1 MNMARF
7 LPDLS
12 VEKEI
17 VNEITQWT
25 SEVLEKPNAFFS
37 DLPACPYAKQALI
50 DEKVAIL
57 FKYDSHYQVL
67 YSTISQFEDIFD
79 LAIIVDLGNNKSA
92 EDFHNYFDD
101 INTAISEGMFI
112 DKDIWVMGFHP
123 DDEPSD
129 FEEEVDFDPVTE
141 VEYAMIFVQ
150 RLSKLQVA
158 ADKLNKRGYYN
169 SYGSDYNVIDT
180 YSRRETLYRRLQNGD
195 ETS

>member
-1 MNMARF
+1 MNVAHF
-7 LPDLS
+7 FPDLS
-12 VEKEI
+12 IEKEI
-17 VNEITQWT
+17 VDEITQWT
-25 SEVLEKPNAFFS
+25 SEVLEKPSPFFN
-37 DLPACPYAKQALI
+37 DLPACPYAKQAII

-79 LAIIVDLGNNKSA
+79 LAIIVDLSNNKGS
-92 EDFHNYFDD
+92 EDFHNYLEEL
-101 INTAISEGMFI
+101 NTAISEGMFI

>member
-1 MNMARF
+1 MNVAHF
-7 LPDLS
+7 FPDLS
-12 VEKEI
+12 IEKEI
-17 VNEITQWT
+17 VDEITQWT
-25 SEVLEKPNAFFS
+25 SEVLEKPSPFFN
-37 DLPACPYAKQALI
+37 DLPACPYAKQAII

-79 LAIIVDLGNNKSA
+79 LAIIVDLSNNKSS
-92 EDFHNYFDD
+92 EDFHNYLEEL
-101 INTAISEGMFI
+101 NTAISEGMFI

>member
-1 MNMARF
+1 MRKKITKDILNWSINF
-7 LPDLS
+7 
-12 VEKEI
+12 VEKKSNKLNDWPI
-17 VNEITQWT
+17 
-25 SEVLEKPNAFFS
+25 
-37 DLPACPYAKQALI
+37 CPYAKQALI

-92 EDFHNYFDD
+92 EDFHNYLDD
-101 INTAISEGMFI
+101 INTAISDGMFI
-112 DKDIWVMGFHP
+112 DKDMWVMGFHP

-180 YSRRETLYRRLQNGD
+180 YSRRETLYRRLKNGN

>member
-25 SEVLEKPNAFFS
+25 SEVLERPNPFFN

>member
-1 MNMARF
+1 MNVAHF
-7 LPDLS
+7 FPDLS
-12 VEKEI
+12 IEKKI
-17 VNEITQWT
+17 VDEITQWT
-25 SEVLEKPNAFFS
+25 SEVLEKPSPFFN
-37 DLPACPYAKQALI
+37 DLPACPYAKQAII

-79 LAIIVDLGNNKSA
+79 LAIIVDLSNNKGS
-92 EDFHNYFDD
+92 EDFHNYLEEL
-101 INTAISEGMFI
+101 NTAISEGMFI

>member
-25 SEVLEKPNAFFS
+25 SEVLERPNAFFN

>member
-1 MNMARF
+1 
-7 LPDLS
+7 
-12 VEKEI
+12 
-17 VNEITQWT
+17 
-25 SEVLEKPNAFFS
+25 
-37 DLPACPYAKQALI
+37 
-50 DEKVAIL
+50 
-57 FKYDSHYQVL
+57 
-67 YSTISQFEDIFD
+67 
-79 LAIIVDLGNNKSA
+79 
-92 EDFHNYFDD
+92 
-101 INTAISEGMFI
+101 MFI
-112 DKDIWVMGFHP
+112 DKDMWVMGFHP

-180 YSRRETLYRRLQNGD
+180 YSRRETLYRRLKNGN